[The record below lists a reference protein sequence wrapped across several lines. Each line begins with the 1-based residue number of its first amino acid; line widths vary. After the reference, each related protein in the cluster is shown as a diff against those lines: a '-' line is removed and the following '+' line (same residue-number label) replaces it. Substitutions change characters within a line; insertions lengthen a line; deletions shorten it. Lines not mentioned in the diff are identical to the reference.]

1 LQAPALLIWGS
12 KDPIMEEPVRQTLRK
27 GLPKAGVKV
36 FEGLG
41 HNPFWEDPRSVAD
54 VINTFLA
61 S

>member
-1 LQAPALLIWGS
+1 LRQA
-12 KDPIMEEPVRQTLRK
+12 
-27 GLPKAGVKV
+27 LPGAKVKV

-54 VINTFLA
+54 VINPFLQ